1 MMRRQY
7 ASANCFADLAIIKAT
22 ANSPFVV
29 GVSGHRDLNPAD
41 VPRLR
46 DAVADFVNLLKR
58 RLPDT
63 ELEIIVG
70 MAEGADLLVAQTAL
84 DLGVHV
90 QAVLPAALEHYSDDF
105 EAQSLVLLKSLL
117 TRPDVRCI
125 ELSPPGHLRDE
136 HGVAGSS
143 QRDALYENLTDTLIR
158 RSSLLLALWDG
169 YPSLLPGGTADTL
182 LRYLGV
188 RTDAG
193 REDIKITF
201 VEAGA
206 ELDTTERVVYWAPA
220 ARGGN
225 AVAAQAGMPCFL
237 VGVGDNVLELQRDM
251 PVKLAQQLE
260 ALNHY
265 NREYQELV
273 DAGAVGTADSLVAS
287 LPANVPVTEN
297 MMLGNIDAQY
307 GKADALAVHY
317 QLRSDRLFMLFGLMT
332 FTMGLAFLI
341 YEQITEAR
349 LLLIAY
355 MLILTTSLGVYY
367 FLRGRRWFAKHLT
380 YRAIAETMRAKFYLR
395 LAGVDHRVDAAEVL
409 GLSGIDR
416 FRGFGWISYVLKGVE
431 APDIHAAASPEDAD
445 RRSRCVEHTWIEHQY
460 RYFAAKVSRLE
471 KSARRVQRL
480 RNALFMVMLFVIVTL
495 FVFGQA
501 IHNDRLGIGVPLK
514 NMLTFLMGF
523 LAVLLGVW
531 ELHQGKM
538 ATRELLWQYRNQLN
552 HFAKARR
559 QLARIS
565 SPRRRNEVLVALGK
579 NSLMECY
586 LWTIHRYHREHEP
599 PATR

>member
-1 MMRRQY
+1 MMLRQY
-7 ASANCFADLAIIKAT
+7 TLRQQSADLTNIKAT

-29 GVSGHRDLNPAD
+29 GVSGHRNLSPAD

-46 DAVADFVNLLKR
+46 DVVTDFIHQLR
-58 RLPDT
+58 RHLPDT

-84 DLGVHV
+84 DLGVRV

-105 EAQSLVLLKSLL
+105 EAQSLALLKGLL
-117 TRPDVRCI
+117 ARPDVRCI
-125 ELSPPGHLRDE
+125 ELSPPGHLRDD
-136 HGVAGSS
+136 HGVANGA
-143 QRDALYENLTDTLIR
+143 RPDGLYENLTDTLIR

-169 YPSLLPGGTADTL
+169 YPSLLPGGTADTV

-193 REDIKITF
+193 REDMKITF

-206 ELDTTERVVYWAPA
+206 EPEAAERVVYWAPA
-220 ARGGN
+220 ARGGS

-237 VGVGDNVLELQRDM
+237 VGVGDNVLEVQRDM
-251 PVKLAQQLE
+251 PAKLAQELK

-265 NREYQELV
+265 NCEYRELV
-273 DAGAVGTADSLVAS
+273 AARAIGAADSLAAS
-287 LPANVPVTEN
+287 LPANAPVAEN

-355 MLILTTSLGVYY
+355 MLLLLSSLGVYY
-367 FLRGRRWFAKHLT
+367 VLRGRHWFAKHLT

-431 APDIHAAASPEDAD
+431 ATDIHAAVSPEDAG
-445 RRSRCVEHTWIEHQY
+445 RRSRCVEHAWIEHQY
-460 RYFAAKVSRLE
+460 RYFAGKVSGLE
-471 KSARRVQRL
+471 KSARRIQRL
-480 RNALFMVMLFVIVTL
+480 RNALFLVMLVVIVIL
-495 FVFGQA
+495 FSFGQA
-501 IHNDRLGIGVPLK
+501 LHNDRLGVGVPLK
-514 NMLTFLMGF
+514 NMLSFCMGF

-559 QLARIS
+559 QLATIS
-565 SPRRRNEVLVALGK
+565 SLRRRDDVLVALGK
-579 NSLMECY
+579 NSLMESY

-599 PATR
+599 PAY

>member
-1 MMRRQY
+1 M
-7 ASANCFADLAIIKAT
+7 ANIETT

-29 GVSGHRDLNPAD
+29 GVSGHRNLNPAD
-41 VPRLR
+41 VPRLC
-46 DAVADFVNLLKR
+46 DAVTDFVNQLR
-58 RLPDT
+58 RHLPDT
-63 ELEIIVG
+63 QLEIIVG

-84 DLGVHV
+84 DLGVRV
-90 QAVLPAALEHYSDDF
+90 QAVLPVALENYSDDF
-105 EAQSLVLLKSLL
+105 EAQSLALLKALL
-117 TRPDVRCI
+117 ARPDVRCI
-125 ELSPPGHLRDE
+125 ELSPPGHSRDDQ
-136 HGVAGSS
+136 GIAGGP
-143 QRDALYENLTDTLIR
+143 QRDALYENLADTLIR

-169 YPSLLPGGTADTL
+169 CPSLLPGGTADTV

-188 RTDAG
+188 RTDDG
-193 REDIKITF
+193 RGDMEITF

-206 ELDTTERVVYWAPA
+206 EPEAAERVVYWAPA
-220 ARGGN
+220 ARGGGT
-225 AVAAQAGMPCFL
+225 VAAQAGMPCFL
-237 VGVGDNVLELQRDM
+237 VAVGENVLEVQREL
-251 PVKLAQQLE
+251 PAKLAQQLK

-265 NREYQELV
+265 NREYQELAAARAV
-273 DAGAVGTADSLVAS
+273 GAVESLAAS
-287 LPANVPVTEN
+287 LPKSAPVTEN
-297 MMLGNIDAQY
+297 MMLASIDAQY

-317 QLRSDRLFMLFGLMT
+317 QIRSDRLFMLFGLMT

-355 MLILTTSLGVYY
+355 MLVLLSSLGVYY
-367 FLRGRRWFAKHLT
+367 ILRGRHWFAKHLT

-395 LAGVDHRVDAAEVL
+395 LAGVDHRVDTAEVL

-416 FRGFGWISYVLKGVE
+416 FRGFGWIGYVLKGVE
-431 APDIHAAASPEDAD
+431 APDIHAAVSPEDAG

-471 KSARRVQRL
+471 KSARRIQRL
-480 RNALFMVMLFVIVTL
+480 RSALFMVMLAVIVTL

-501 IHNDRLGIGVPLK
+501 LHNDRLGVGLPLK
-514 NMLTFLMGF
+514 NMLSFCMGF

-538 ATRELLWQYRNQLN
+538 ATRELLWQYQNQLN

-559 QLARIS
+559 QLATIS
-565 SPRRRNEVLVALGK
+565 SPRRRDDVLVALGK
-579 NSLMECY
+579 NSLMESY

-599 PATR
+599 PRR

>member
-7 ASANCFADLAIIKAT
+7 AYGQQSADLTNIKAT

-29 GVSGHRDLNPAD
+29 GVSGHRNLSPAD

-46 DAVADFVNLLKR
+46 DAVTDFINQLR
-58 RLPDT
+58 RHLPDT

-84 DLGVHV
+84 DLGVRV

-105 EAQSLVLLKSLL
+105 EAQSLALLKGLL
-117 TRPDVRCI
+117 ARPDVRCI
-125 ELSPPGHLRDE
+125 ELSPPGHLRDD
-136 HGVAGSS
+136 HGVANGS
-143 QRDALYENLTDTLIR
+143 RPDALYENLTDTLIR

-169 YPSLLPGGTADTL
+169 YSSLLPGGTADTV

-193 REDIKITF
+193 REDMKITF

-206 ELDTTERVVYWAPA
+206 EPEAAERVVYWAPA
-220 ARGGN
+220 ARGGS

-237 VGVGDNVLELQRDM
+237 VGVGDNVLEVQRDM
-251 PVKLAQQLE
+251 PVKLAQQLK

-273 DAGAVGTADSLVAS
+273 AARAIGAADSLAAS
-287 LPANVPVTEN
+287 LPANAPVAEN
-297 MMLGNIDAQY
+297 MMLGNIDSQY

-355 MLILTTSLGVYY
+355 VLVLLSSLGVYY
-367 FLRGRRWFAKHLT
+367 VLRGRNWFAKHLT

-431 APDIHAAASPEDAD
+431 APDIHAAVSPEDAG

-460 RYFAAKVSRLE
+460 RYFAGKVSGLE
-471 KSARRVQRL
+471 KSARRIQRL
-480 RNALFMVMLFVIVTL
+480 RNALLLVMLVVVVIL

-501 IHNDRLGIGVPLK
+501 IHNDRFGVGVPLK
-514 NMLTFLMGF
+514 NMLTFCMGF

-552 HFAKARR
+552 HFTKARR
-559 QLARIS
+559 QLATIS
-565 SPRRRNEVLVALGK
+565 SLRRRDDVLVALGK
-579 NSLMECY
+579 NSLMESY

-599 PATR
+599 PAR